1 MTKFFI
7 NTKDTTYKANTNDE
21 VYDVLNSIEVESVV
35 SIESYSK
42 RSGYTDVT
50 LKFLVK

>member
-7 NTKDTTYKANTNDE
+7 NTKDTTYKANTKED
-21 VYDVLNSIEVESVV
+21 VYNVLKSIDVESVV
-35 SIESYSK
+35 SIEFYSK
-42 RSGYTDVT
+42 RSGYTEVT

>member
-1 MTKFFI
+1 MKKFYI
-7 NTKDTTYKANTNDE
+7 NTNDTTHKANTKEE
-21 VYDVLNSIEVESVV
+21 VYNVLNSIDVESVV